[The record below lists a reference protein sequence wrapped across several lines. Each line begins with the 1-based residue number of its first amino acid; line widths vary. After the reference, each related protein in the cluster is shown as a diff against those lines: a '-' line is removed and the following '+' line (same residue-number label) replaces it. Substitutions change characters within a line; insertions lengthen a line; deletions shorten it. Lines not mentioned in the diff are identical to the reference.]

1 MGLFVLD
8 LQPCDGLV
16 ERLINDICSNRA
28 TGFSQIAKAFSAL
41 LDKLGVVNIKLAK
54 QDRNQLVDV
63 VDDLSLARDAQN
75 PVQREENSELLF
87 LL

>member
-1 MGLFVLD
+1 
-8 LQPCDGLV
+8 
-16 ERLINDICSNRA
+16 
-28 TGFSQIAKAFSAL
+28 
-41 LDKLGVVNIKLAK
+41 
-54 QDRNQLVDV
+54 